1 MKEGLIKKNTLDRL
15 YIILA
20 SMGYRK
26 YGKDWA
32 KPFGFA
38 LVLVKVKDS
47 FVEFASITQGK
58 VSKLCWKKSG
68 FAFDNETSNKDF
80 VVSVAVVEN
89 DIHIES
95 ASCCGEAYGKVF
107 DFMSPADLYQL
118 DII

>member
-1 MKEGLIKKNTLDRL
+1 MEEGLIKKNTLDRL
-15 YIILA
+15 YLILVG
-20 SMGYRK
+20 MGYRK

-47 FVEFASITQGK
+47 FVEFASITRGK
-58 VSKLCWKKSG
+58 ASKICWKKSG

-80 VVSVAVVEN
+80 LYSVAMVEN

-95 ASCCGEAYGKVF
+95 ASSCGEAYGEVF
-107 DFMSPADLYQL
+107 DFMTPADLYQL
-118 DII
+118 DLI

>member
-1 MKEGLIKKNTLDRL
+1 MKEEIIKKNTLDRF

-20 SMGYRK
+20 GMGYRK

-58 VSKLCWKKSG
+58 TSKLCWKKSG

-80 VVSVAVVEN
+80 LYSVAMVEN

-95 ASCCGEAYGKVF
+95 ASSCGEAYGEVF

>member
-1 MKEGLIKKNTLDRL
+1 MKEEIIKKNTLDRL

-20 SMGYRK
+20 GMGYRK

-38 LVLVKVKDS
+38 LIVVTVKDL

-58 VSKLCWKKSG
+58 TSKLCWKKSG
-68 FAFDNETSNKDF
+68 FAFDNETSNNDF
-80 VVSVAVVEN
+80 VYSVAMVEN

-95 ASCCGEAYGKVF
+95 ASSCGEAYGKVF

>member
-1 MKEGLIKKNTLDRL
+1 MKEEIIKKNTLDRL
-15 YIILA
+15 YLILA

-26 YGKDWA
+26 YGKGWA

-38 LVLVKVKDS
+38 LIVVTVKDL

-58 VSKLCWKKSG
+58 TSKFCWKKSG
-68 FAFDNETSNKDF
+68 FAFDNETSNNDF
-80 VVSVAVVEN
+80 VYSVAVVEN

-95 ASCCGEAYGKVF
+95 ASCCGEAYGEVF
-107 DFMSPADLYQL
+107 NFMSPADLYQL

>member
-1 MKEGLIKKNTLDRL
+1 
-15 YIILA
+15 
-20 SMGYRK
+20 MGYRK

-38 LVLVKVKDS
+38 LIVVTVKDL

-58 VSKLCWKKSG
+58 TSKLCWKKSG

-80 VVSVAVVEN
+80 LYSVAMVEN

-107 DFMSPADLYQL
+107 DFMSPVDLYQL

>member
-1 MKEGLIKKNTLDRL
+1 MKEELIKKNTLDRL
-15 YIILA
+15 YIILTG
-20 SMGYRK
+20 MGYRK

-58 VSKLCWKKSG
+58 ASKICWKKSG
-68 FAFDNETSNKDF
+68 FAFNNDTDNSDF
-80 VVSVAVVEN
+80 VHSVAMVEN

-95 ASCCGEAYGKVF
+95 ASSCGEAYGKVF
-107 DFMSPADLYQL
+107 NFSAPADLYQTDL
-118 DII
+118 I

>member
-15 YIILA
+15 CIILA
-20 SMGYRK
+20 GMGYRK

-58 VSKLCWKKSG
+58 SSKICWKKSG

-80 VVSVAVVEN
+80 VYSVAMVEN

-95 ASCCGEAYGKVF
+95 ASSCGEAYGEVF

-118 DII
+118 NII

>member
-1 MKEGLIKKNTLDRL
+1 MKEGLIRKNTLDRL

-20 SMGYRK
+20 GMGYRK

-38 LVLVKVKDS
+38 LIIVTVKDL

-58 VSKLCWKKSG
+58 TSKLCWKKSG

-80 VVSVAVVEN
+80 LYSVAMVEN

-95 ASCCGEAYGKVF
+95 ASSCGEAYGKVF